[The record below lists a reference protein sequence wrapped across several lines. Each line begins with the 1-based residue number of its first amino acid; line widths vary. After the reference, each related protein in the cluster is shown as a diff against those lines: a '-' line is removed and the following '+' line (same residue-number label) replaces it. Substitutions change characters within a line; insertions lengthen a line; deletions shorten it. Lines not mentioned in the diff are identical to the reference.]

1 MNMNVTKNSR
11 SKLLVAVL
19 AMVMVVAG
27 AAVVLSGTDV
37 NATSASTL
45 TPDADDATTITL
57 NANTSVTDLSFPAG
71 VTTVDLNGKTLTVE
85 TTSYLPLA
93 VDITSSVA
101 GGKLVTNH
109 VIAVS
114 ADVAVSNIEVTAT
127 SAQAFEVATGV
138 DFACQGVVFTENEQC
153 SVAVYQNDFTSG
165 EAGNVTV
172 NGCTLNGKVLV
183 YTTDKTAD
191 KAKMNIVAPVDE
203 VGLSVGSSSGSSVKP
218 EVEYGKDII
227 ADPETKYSE
236 LQLNNS
242 VKFAVGDGQ
251 NLFPSK
257 LSGDGDIVILEGGS
271 FYAQDK
277 SDFKGSETNDN
288 TDRLALS
295 DSIIAVYDELPISG
309 TAYIAGDKST
319 LTIPTGKVLRIMS
332 GGTLDMVG
340 NTLVVEGT
348 LIIETGATVSN
359 GGNIVLMRNGTFDN
373 SGIIG
378 ANSPTTIT
386 ADVTGITSSYN
397 GVGSVTIQ
405 NVSGMTFGFVNTTG
419 TNNTPTYTLTLTGDL
434 IAEDTVNSISV
445 NGARIVG
452 DMYVGQDVTLD
463 IQSSDIYS
471 GTVITVDGALA
482 SNGKL
487 NMHNGSEV
495 IVNGQVIGAIN
506 AVTGDYLSSDGETK
520 FVTDRATYT
529 GTKQTT
535 FTAEATGG
543 FVSGYTLSV
552 GTYGYQYD
560 SDKDGKTEAWTA
572 QRLYL
577 NGTLAYNAPYDATAL
592 PTQGT
597 IALTGNGIYVAAD
610 VTVIIP
616 NGMTISNTGS
626 PVTVLGTM
634 QFDGRA
640 VPGFD
645 YVGSSY
651 SVKSTGTPSVT
662 TGYVTTFANAM
673 GAIATAEQQ
682 KVTVKGDLDIDTE
695 YTLAANQRLDISGAG
710 EVVVKNG
717 GSLTLEARSI
727 LTGEVDNVEGVMTI
741 MKPNGSKAPA
751 NYSTIAEG
759 TTEAGVSYTRY
770 SGLQYALD
778 NANSGETIAVVGVTE
793 IEGNLTIPAGVTV
806 SGENTI
812 SIDGNLVIEETAKLE
827 MVDNNKL
834 DMTGAKSKVTVNGE
848 LDLAEG
854 QITFSSNQATTDTAI
869 TSTVG
874 KTILASTSLV
884 VGNGPDAINAVAYVD
899 ENLQIILTSAEAAIA
914 ATSAQD
920 INKEVTVLGN
930 VTAGDVELTVDMV
943 VDDSAD
949 ATFGTISMADGVAIL
964 VDGKLSATVSAQT
977 GVTGSETTSSVVLA
991 DAYGIELE
999 AGSSVDSQN
1008 VTTYELYIHNAVD
1021 GRLVGAV
1028 TVSAGTVTIGCDDAT
1043 TSALTVDKTVGTET
1057 SYATLNVNSGATLAV
1072 PTGAT
1077 LNVGEARNGAA
1088 AVIVDGTLAV
1098 DEGAV
1103 AVGYT
1108 VISTGYNGNL
1118 LINGTMTV
1126 ANTEEVDIAS
1136 GSVMTVAGTLDIS
1149 TVEDEEGLVNV
1160 TGTLVVGEKITTMGG
1175 STTGSVSGAVSTDS
1189 GIVKVYN
1196 GASVAEAV
1204 IDDDGNGA
1212 TGAGSTAL
1220 YINGNLY
1227 ATLYSSKAT
1236 ITDSTLENEDFAI
1249 VGYDMAV
1256 TGGYNI
1262 EKLADWYTDAEMTA
1276 KVGTT
1281 VTEIEIANEDAL
1293 YFKVNSSVVDV
1304 KVSVGSGISLYIDNV
1319 RYVSGD
1325 TVSLA
1330 VGTHSVTA
1338 SVNPGYTGDV
1348 TIQFN
1353 GQTVTGEFTITPE
1366 MASNTYEGALTITAT
1381 GDISYETGSTGG
1393 DSGMGLTE
1401 ILLIILVILIVVMAI
1416 MVALRLMRS

>member
-19 AMVMVVAG
+19 AMAMVVAG

-57 NANTSVTDLSFPAG
+57 DANTSVTDLLFPAG
-71 VTTVDLNGKTLTVE
+71 VTTVDLNGKTLTVD

-114 ADVAVSNIEVTAT
+114 ADAAVSNIEVTAT

-138 DFACQGVVFTENEQC
+138 DFTCQGVVFTKNEQC

-172 NGCTLNGKVLV
+172 NGCTLNGKALV

-203 VGLSVGSSSGSSVKP
+203 VGLSVGSSSGPSVKP

-242 VKFAVGDGQ
+242 VEFAVGDGQ

-257 LSGDGDIVILEGGS
+257 LSGDGNVIILEGGS

-277 SDFKGSETNDN
+277 TKFTGKETNDN

-309 TAYIAGDKST
+309 PAYIAGNNST

-332 GGTLDMVG
+332 GGTLEMAG

-378 ANSPTTIT
+378 ANSPTKIT
-386 ADVTGITSSYN
+386 AVVTGITSSYN

-419 TNNTPTYTLTLTGDL
+419 NNNTPTYTLTLTGDL

-495 IVNGQVIGAIN
+495 IVNGQVTGAIN

-520 FVTDRATYT
+520 FVADSATYT
-529 GTKQTT
+529 GTKQTA
-535 FTAEATGG
+535 FTATADGG

-552 GTYGYQYD
+552 GTYGFQKENGD
-560 SDKDGKTEAWTA
+560 QTEAWTA

-577 NGTLAYNAPYDATAL
+577 NGTLVYNAPYDATAL
-592 PTQGT
+592 PTQGK
-597 IALTGNGIYVAAD
+597 IDLTGNGIYVAAD
-610 VTVIIP
+610 VTVVIP
-616 NGMTISNTGS
+616 NMMTISNTGS

-778 NANSGETIAVVGVTE
+778 NANSGETITVVGETE

-854 QITFSSNQATTDTAI
+854 QIAFSNNQATTDTAI

-874 KTILASTSLV
+874 KTTLANTSLV
-884 VGNGPDAINAVAYVD
+884 NNNEPDAINAVAYAD
-899 ENLQIILTSAEAAIA
+899 ENLQRILTSAEAAIA

-920 INKEVTVLGN
+920 INKKVTVLGN

-949 ATFGTISMADGVAIL
+949 ATFGTISMTDGVAIL

-977 GVTGSETTSSVVLA
+977 GVAGSETTSSVVLA
-991 DAYGIELE
+991 DAYGIEIE

-1008 VTTYELYIHNAVD
+1008 VTTYELYIHNADD

-1028 TVSAGTVTIGCDDAT
+1028 TVSAGTVTIGCNDAT
-1043 TSALTVDKTVGTET
+1043 SSALTVDKTVGTET
-1057 SYATLNVNSGATLAV
+1057 SYATLNVNSGATLEV

-1108 VISTGYNGNL
+1108 VSSTEYGGNL
-1118 LINGTMTV
+1118 LVNGTMTV
-1126 ANTEEVDIAS
+1126 TNTEEVDIAS

-1160 TGTLVVGEKITTMGG
+1160 VGTLVVGEKITTMGG
-1175 STTGSVSGAVSTDS
+1175 STTGSVSGAVSTDG

-1196 GASVAEAV
+1196 GASVSEAV

-1227 ATLYSSKAT
+1227 ATLYSTAAK
-1236 ITDSTLENEDFAI
+1236 ITGNTLENEDFNI
-1249 VGYDMAV
+1249 VGYDMIVA
-1256 TGGYNI
+1256 GNNGYNI
-1262 EKLADWYTDAEMTA
+1262 EDLNNWYTDAEMTT
-1276 KVGTT
+1276 KVANG

-1319 RYVSGD
+1319 RYVSGE

-1330 VGTHSVTA
+1330 VGTHNVTA

-1401 ILLIILVILIVVMAI
+1401 ILLIILVVLIVIMAI

>member
-1 MNMNVTKNSR
+1 MNMNVSKIETKR
-11 SKLLVAVL
+11 LVA
-19 AMVMVVAG
+19 AVMAIALVACAVAVFASSEVSAYEESAVTDG
-27 AAVVLSGTDV
+27 AVTVSTTDDFMQAVADSKVTTINVNASITISEDV
-37 NATSASTL
+37 NLGTKTVNVADTFALST
-45 TPDADDATTITL
+45 
-57 NANTSVTDLSFPAG
+57 
-71 VTTVDLNGKTLTVE
+71 
-85 TTSYLPLA
+85 
-93 VDITSSVA
+93 
-101 GGKLVTNH
+101 
-109 VIAVS
+109 
-114 ADVAVSNIEVTAT
+114 
-127 SAQAFEVATGV
+127 
-138 DFACQGVVFTENEQC
+138 
-153 SVAVYQNDFTSG
+153 
-165 EAGNVTV
+165 AGNVTITGGTITGGGAGNDNAKQLIMPALNATVTFDGTTLTPATGGTFVYAIYAYSASIALDGATV
-172 NGCTLNGKVLV
+172 NGTIGFDDPVDANVNTLTLNNGTIVDRVSYISSNGDREYVVGVDVFMDSTSKIKDSNLG
-183 YTTDKTAD
+183 YPTDDEYENPNMGTSSVD
-191 KAKMNIVAPVDE
+191 VGEGQTYVTDE
-203 VGLSVGSSSGSSVKP
+203 VTQGKNSDEKKP
-218 EVEYGKDII
+218 ALTVEPGADYYGPSNEFVNNND
-227 ADPETKYSE
+227 SE
-236 LQLNNS
+236 
-242 VKFAVGDGQ
+242 
-251 NLFPSK
+251 
-257 LSGDGDIVILEGGS
+257 
-271 FYAQDK
+271 
-277 SDFKGSETNDN
+277 
-288 TDRLALS
+288 RLALS

-309 TAYIAGDKST
+309 TAYIAGNNST

-332 GGTLDMVG
+332 GGTLDMAG

-378 ANSPTTIT
+378 AGRATTIT
-386 ADVTGITSSYN
+386 ANVDGITDSYD

-487 NMHNGSEV
+487 NMHNGSEI
-495 IVNGQVIGAIN
+495 IVNGQVTGAIN

-529 GTKQTT
+529 GTKQTA
-535 FTAEATGG
+535 FTATADGG
-543 FVSGYTLSV
+543 FVSRYTLSV
-552 GTYGYQYD
+552 GTYGFQKENGD
-560 SDKDGKTEAWTA
+560 QTEAWTA

-597 IALTGNGIYVAAD
+597 ITLTGNGIYVAAD
-610 VTVIIP
+610 VTVVIP

-848 LDLAEG
+848 LDLTEG
-854 QITFSSNQATTDTAI
+854 QIAFSSREAKTDTAL

-874 KTILASTSLV
+874 TTKWGTQPIDSGDL
-884 VGNGPDAINAVAYVD
+884 PDAFNAVGYYD
-899 ENLQIILTSAEAAIA
+899 ENNQIIMTSAEAAIA

-920 INKEVTVLGN
+920 INKYVVVSGN
-930 VTAGDVELTVDMV
+930 VTAGDFELTVDMLV
-943 VDDSAD
+943 RMDAN
-949 ATFGTISMADGVAIL
+949 ATFGTVTLAEGVSIL
-964 VDGKLSATVSAQT
+964 VNDEGRLTATVSAQT
-977 GVTGSETTSSVVLA
+977 GVEGSESISTVRLDRVANIAVGETHVV
-991 DAYGIELE
+991 DN
-999 AGSSVDSQN
+999 QN
-1008 VTTYELYIHNAVD
+1008 VTTHQLYIAGVPT
-1021 GRLVGAV
+1021 GAV
-1028 TVSAGTVTIGCDDAT
+1028 TVSTGTV
-1043 TSALTVDKTVGTET
+1043 VVG
-1057 SYATLNVNSGATLAV
+1057 NDVNSVMGFTENYRSIDFDGTGNVSATLAV
-1072 PTGAT
+1072 AAGAT
-1077 LNVGEARNGAA
+1077 LQVNNGMTLIAGDNGTSNDQPGV
-1088 AVIVDGTLAV
+1088 VIDGTLAV
-1098 DEGAV
+1098 AESG
-1103 AVGYT
+1103 T
-1108 VISTGYNGNL
+1108 VTVDGILTV
-1118 LINGTMTV
+1118 NGTMTV
-1126 ANTEEVDIAS
+1126 ADGNTDNV
-1136 GSVMTVAGTLDIS
+1136 SVTKTLIVTGTLDIS
-1149 TVEDEEGLVNV
+1149 TTEDDEAAIEVS
-1160 TGTLVVGEKITTMGG
+1160 GTLVVGEKITTMGG
-1175 STTGSVSGAVSTDS
+1175 TTTGTVSGAVNFGSTGS
-1189 GIVKVYN
+1189 VKVYN
-1196 GASVAEAV
+1196 GASVDDAIIGGDANGDGVSDAE
-1204 IDDDGNGA
+1204 
-1212 TGAGSTAL
+1212 STAFH
-1220 YINGNLY
+1220 INGNLY
-1227 ATLYSSKAT
+1227 MTVYADSMT
-1236 ITDSTLENEDFAI
+1236 INGDYLAAEDFAL
-1249 VGYDMAV
+1249 VGYDMSV
-1256 TGGYNI
+1256 SGGYNI
-1262 EKLADWYTDAEMTA
+1262 EVLNNWYSDAEMTQTVNSA
-1276 KVGTT
+1276 AVGNP
-1281 VTEIEIANEDAL
+1281 EAM
-1293 YFKVNSSVVDV
+1293 YFKVNASNVDV

-1330 VGTHSVTA
+1330 VGTHNVTA

-1381 GDISYETGSTGG
+1381 GDISYDTGSTGG

-1401 ILLIILVILIVVMAI
+1401 ILLIILVVLIVIMAI

>member
-19 AMVMVVAG
+19 AMAMVVAG

-57 NANTSVTDLSFPAG
+57 DTDTSVTDLLFPAG
-71 VTTVDLNGKTLTVE
+71 VTTVDLNGKTLTVD

-114 ADVAVSNIEVTAT
+114 ADAAVSNIEVTAT
-127 SAQAFEVATGV
+127 SAQAFEVATGF
-138 DFACQGVVFTENEQC
+138 DFTCQGVVFTENEQC

-203 VGLSVGSSSGSSVKP
+203 VGLSVGSSSGPSVMP

-227 ADPETKYSE
+227 ADPETKYSK

-242 VKFAVGDGQ
+242 VEFAVGDGQ
-251 NLFPSK
+251 NLYPSK
-257 LSGDGDIVILEGGS
+257 LSGDGNVIILEGGS

-277 SDFKGSETNDN
+277 TEFTGNETNDN

-309 TAYIAGDKST
+309 TAYIAGNNST

-332 GGTLDMVG
+332 GGTLEMAG

-378 ANSPTTIT
+378 ANSPTKIT
-386 ADVTGITSSYN
+386 AVVTGITSSYN

-419 TNNTPTYTLTLTGDL
+419 NNNTPTYTLTLTGDL

-495 IVNGQVIGAIN
+495 IVNGQVTGAIN

-520 FVTDRATYT
+520 FVADSATYT
-529 GTKQTT
+529 GTKQTA
-535 FTAEATGG
+535 FTATADGG

-552 GTYGYQYD
+552 GTYGFQKENGD
-560 SDKDGKTEAWTA
+560 QTEAWTA

-592 PTQGT
+592 PTQGK
-597 IALTGNGIYVAAD
+597 IDLTGNGIYVAAD
-610 VTVIIP
+610 VTVVIP
-616 NGMTISNTGS
+616 NMMTISNTGS

-727 LTGEVDNVEGVMTI
+727 LTGEVRGCHDHHEAQRI
-741 MKPNGSKAPA
+741 KGSRQLLHHRRGYHRGRCQLHQVLRAP
-751 NYSTIAEG
+751 
-759 TTEAGVSYTRY
+759 VR
-770 SGLQYALD
+770 
-778 NANSGETIAVVGVTE
+778 
-793 IEGNLTIPAGVTV
+793 
-806 SGENTI
+806 
-812 SIDGNLVIEETAKLE
+812 
-827 MVDNNKL
+827 
-834 DMTGAKSKVTVNGE
+834 TG
-848 LDLAEG
+848 
-854 QITFSSNQATTDTAI
+854 QRQ
-869 TSTVG
+869 
-874 KTILASTSLV
+874 
-884 VGNGPDAINAVAYVD
+884 
-899 ENLQIILTSAEAAIA
+899 
-914 ATSAQD
+914 
-920 INKEVTVLGN
+920 
-930 VTAGDVELTVDMV
+930 
-943 VDDSAD
+943 
-949 ATFGTISMADGVAIL
+949 
-964 VDGKLSATVSAQT
+964 
-977 GVTGSETTSSVVLA
+977 
-991 DAYGIELE
+991 
-999 AGSSVDSQN
+999 
-1008 VTTYELYIHNAVD
+1008 
-1021 GRLVGAV
+1021 
-1028 TVSAGTVTIGCDDAT
+1028 
-1043 TSALTVDKTVGTET
+1043 
-1057 SYATLNVNSGATLAV
+1057 
-1072 PTGAT
+1072 
-1077 LNVGEARNGAA
+1077 
-1088 AVIVDGTLAV
+1088 
-1098 DEGAV
+1098 
-1103 AVGYT
+1103 
-1108 VISTGYNGNL
+1108 
-1118 LINGTMTV
+1118 
-1126 ANTEEVDIAS
+1126 
-1136 GSVMTVAGTLDIS
+1136 
-1149 TVEDEEGLVNV
+1149 
-1160 TGTLVVGEKITTMGG
+1160 
-1175 STTGSVSGAVSTDS
+1175 
-1189 GIVKVYN
+1189 
-1196 GASVAEAV
+1196 
-1204 IDDDGNGA
+1204 
-1212 TGAGSTAL
+1212 
-1220 YINGNLY
+1220 
-1227 ATLYSSKAT
+1227 
-1236 ITDSTLENEDFAI
+1236 
-1249 VGYDMAV
+1249 
-1256 TGGYNI
+1256 
-1262 EKLADWYTDAEMTA
+1262 
-1276 KVGTT
+1276 
-1281 VTEIEIANEDAL
+1281 
-1293 YFKVNSSVVDV
+1293 
-1304 KVSVGSGISLYIDNV
+1304 
-1319 RYVSGD
+1319 
-1325 TVSLA
+1325 
-1330 VGTHSVTA
+1330 
-1338 SVNPGYTGDV
+1338 
-1348 TIQFN
+1348 
-1353 GQTVTGEFTITPE
+1353 
-1366 MASNTYEGALTITAT
+1366 
-1381 GDISYETGSTGG
+1381 
-1393 DSGMGLTE
+1393 
-1401 ILLIILVILIVVMAI
+1401 
-1416 MVALRLMRS
+1416 LR